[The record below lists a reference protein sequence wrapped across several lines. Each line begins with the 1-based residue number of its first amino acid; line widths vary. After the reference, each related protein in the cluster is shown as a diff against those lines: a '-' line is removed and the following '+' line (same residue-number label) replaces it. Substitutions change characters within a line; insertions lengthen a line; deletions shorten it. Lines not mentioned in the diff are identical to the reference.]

1 MLVKI
6 KQANKIAIID
16 DADFNN
22 DLHIDYDNSIF
33 HVSNSYIEL
42 GKTKAELK
50 EKLIVITENRG
61 GFGSLREHDKIIVAK
76 AFATSQIN
84 IDSIL
89 SKEEQTAIISLE
101 YDVLYP
107 DDSHKSRGTNYF
119 NLFRAELVYK
129 YKKEEYTATDI
140 FVIENLLKY
149 VTAKLVLGDWMSS
162 NALLSTI
169 PITDLFT
176 EEMKSKLQLDFSNY
190 IQSNY

>member
-6 KQANKIAIID
+6 KQANKIAIIND
-16 DADFNN
+16 SDFNK

-50 EKLIVITENRG
+50 DKLIVITENRG
-61 GFGSLREHDKIIVAK
+61 GFVNLREHDKIIVAK
-76 AFATSQIN
+76 AFATSQSN
-84 IDSIL
+84 IDSVL

-101 YDVLYP
+101 YDVLLT
-107 DDSHKSRGTNYF
+107 DGSHKSNGINYF

-149 VTAKLVLGDWMSS
+149 VTAKLTLGDWMSS
-162 NALLSTI
+162 SALLSTI
-169 PITDLFT
+169 PITELFT